1 MKSNVS
7 RCEYGKDFH
16 SFIHDA
22 VAADVSSEAEPVVVL
37 SFPTRS
43 AREKRG
49 CLRPCCGS
57 SLQGYRLID
66 VNVCLQEEIQ
76 TDGFASQSRAP
87 LRSFSEDLKVSSL
100 HPRRKL
106 HVSVFTVEI
115 LL

>member
-1 MKSNVS
+1 MKSSVS

-16 SFIHDA
+16 SFIHHA
-22 VAADVSSEAEPVVVL
+22 VTADVSSEAEPVVVL

-49 CLRPCCGS
+49 CLRLCCGS
-57 SLQGYRLID
+57 SLQGYRRKFRLMG
-66 VNVCLQEEIQ
+66 LP
-76 TDGFASQSRAP
+76 QSRAP

>member
-1 MKSNVS
+1 MKSSVG

-22 VAADVSSEAEPVVVL
+22 IAADVSSEAEPVVVL

-49 CLRPCCGS
+49 CLRLCCGS
-57 SLQGYRLID
+57 SLQGYRRKFRLMG
-66 VNVCLQEEIQ
+66 LPL
-76 TDGFASQSRAP
+76 RAEL

-106 HVSVFTVEI
+106 HVFVFTVEI
-115 LL
+115 IL